1 MTYTLSKSKLQS
13 YHQCKKKLWLEISQP
28 SLAKIDEAQQLI
40 LDRGTAFGE
49 AVRGCFEHGDL
60 VKAKSAKEAIQ
71 ETAVILQSFASGA
84 KRVPIFEAAFAYKG
98 VIVRADI
105 LEPLQDG
112 TWKLIE
118 VKSGTIKPGQGVKA
132 HYLRDAATQALIVER
147 SGSGIHIS
155 SICLGVPDATFV
167 YAGPMNLMGILIIR
181 DITAEAKALF
191 GDIEACILPA
201 SHIAQQ
207 TEAPTISVGSH
218 CKAPHAC
225 GFATY
230 CSGTQLNSTETFII
244 PVWHLSKD
252 PLTNIVQKLLPS
264 HRDLAEVDNA
274 DLDKPIQLKMKEVA
288 CGKAYYLDPKL
299 NEFLST
305 QPFPRYFLDYETN
318 NAPLPLWVGTHPGES
333 VPFQFSVHKWPALHA
348 PLEHFEFIASTNAD
362 PRPALAQA
370 LIEAL
375 NTPGPVF
382 AWNGNG
388 TEGPITEKLCSYY
401 PAGEAALRRIA
412 SSCRI
417 NDPLVKFRKWF
428 YVPQMGGD
436 WGLKSVARSILPT
449 NPYSSL
455 AIKNGVDAMKGY
467 EKYLEMPAGPDRAK
481 LESDLLAYCGVDTSV
496 MVDIWKAIQS
506 MPVSP

>member
-13 YHQCKKKLWLEISQP
+13 YHQCPKKLWLEINQP
-28 SLAKIDEAQQLI
+28 SLAAIDEGQQLI
-40 LDRGTAFGE
+40 LDRGTAFGH
-49 AVRGCFEHGDL
+49 AVRDCFEHGEL
-60 VKAKSAKEAIQ
+60 VKAKSAKKAIQ
-71 ETAVILQSFASGA
+71 ETATLLQSFASGA
-84 KRVPIFEAAFAYKG
+84 KSVPIFEAAFTYNG
-98 VIVRADI
+98 VIVRVDVF
-105 LEPLQDG
+105 EPLQDG

-118 VKSGTIKPGQGVKA
+118 VKSGTIKSGQCVKT

-147 SGSGIHIS
+147 SGSGINIS
-155 SICLGVPDATFV
+155 SICIGVPDATFV
-167 YAGPMNLMGILIIR
+167 YAGLTSLMGILSIV
-181 DITAEAKALF
+181 DITTEARALF
-191 GDIEACILPA
+191 DEIEACILPA
-201 SHIAQQ
+201 SNIAQQ

-218 CKAPHAC
+218 CKSPHAC

-230 CSGTQLNSTETFII
+230 CSGTQLNPTENFIV

-252 PLTNIVQKLLPS
+252 PLAKIVQKLLPGN
-264 HRDLAEVDNA
+264 RDLAEVDDA

-318 NAPLPLWVGTHPGES
+318 NAPLPLWTGTHPGES
-333 VPFQFSVHKWPALHA
+333 VPFQFSVHKWSALHA
-348 PLEHFEFIASTNAD
+348 PLEHFEFIASARAD
-362 PRPALAQA
+362 PRPALARA
-370 LIEAL
+370 LLEAI

-401 PAGEAALRRIA
+401 PAGEAGLMVIA
-412 SSCRI
+412 NSCRV
-417 NDPLVKFRKWF
+417 NDPLTKFREWF
-428 YVPQMGGD
+428 YVPQMAGD

-455 AIKNGVDAMKGY
+455 VIKNGVDAMKGY
-467 EKYLEMPAGPDRAK
+467 EKYLEMPAGPHR
-481 LESDLLAYCGVDTSV
+481 
-496 MVDIWKAIQS
+496 
-506 MPVSP
+506 SPNLTHLCS